1 MEEYAIKKIFETIEG
16 HLNERQQRLL
26 TAAVADTFGYGG
38 ISTIS
43 RITGMSRTT
52 ITSGR
57 KELKDSEEV
66 YGG

>member
-1 MEEYAIKKIFETIEG
+1 MEECVIKKIFETMEG

-26 TAAVADTFGYGG
+26 TAAVADALGYGG
-38 ISTIS
+38 ISTLS

-57 KELKDSEEV
+57 KELEDSEEII
-66 YGG
+66 